1 MTTHPRRAPIG
12 CALFGVLLPHSR
24 SPQLGAAFPGA
35 APALPRVPG
44 ARGAM
49 DGARSLPRLLPLLA
63 LTLPAGW
70 GVQVEH
76 SIIQT
81 EFYQKSLDSAPDSE
95 EFMFDFDGDEIFHV
109 EKEETVWRLPEFQEF
124 ASFEAQGALQ
134 NLAIDKQNLESSMAA
149 YNRSRIPSEP
159 PEVAVFPKHPVED
172 EEPNILICSVT
183 KFWPAAL
190 GVTWLRNGAPV
201 TRGVLETPFYPDR
214 DFTFR
219 KFSYLPFVPAPGDYY
234 DCQVEHEGLAKPAKM
249 HWGEIWDF
257 LGKKKSEFWGKNYGF
272 LGKNGVFLGGK
283 WGFWGGKMDFWGFGK
298 TGDLGLSGLPDG
310 A

>member
-1 MTTHPRRAPIG
+1 
-12 CALFGVLLPHSR
+12 
-24 SPQLGAAFPGA
+24 
-35 APALPRVPG
+35 
-44 ARGAM
+44 M

-149 YNRSRIPSEP
+149 HNRSRIPSEP

-249 HWGEIWDF
+249 HWEPQI
-257 LGKKKSEFWGKNYGF
+257 LAPASEA
-272 LGKNGVFLGGK
+272 
-283 WGFWGGKMDFWGFGK
+283 
-298 TGDLGLSGLPDG
+298 TETAICALGLAVGIVGITAGTILIIRGMKLGRARPERG
-310 A
+310 VL

>member
-1 MTTHPRRAPIG
+1 
-12 CALFGVLLPHSR
+12 
-24 SPQLGAAFPGA
+24 
-35 APALPRVPG
+35 
-44 ARGAM
+44 M

-149 YNRSRIPSEP
+149 HNRSRIPSEP

-201 TRGVLETPFYPDR
+201 TRGVLETPIPAGPRPIPGD
-214 DFTFR
+214 
-219 KFSYLPFVPAPGDYY
+219 SNPVPASGVPPAQSQLDPTQFQGIST
-234 DCQVEHEGLAKPAKM
+234 QESNPNSRRFLVESQTLVSLKPNPS
-249 HWGEIWDF
+249 WI
-257 LGKKKSEFWGKNYGF
+257 
-272 LGKNGVFLGGK
+272 
-283 WGFWGGKMDFWGFGK
+283 
-298 TGDLGLSGLPDG
+298 
-310 A
+310 